1 MIDGTFYE
9 FDEMRKMYL
18 YDPNAKDWIYEDE
31 TGKIYTIE
39 DFIEYFS
46 AEIERKSA
54 ENRIK
59 SAPQK
64 ALQRGHRKKMFNNKD
79 IEEIRKLKEENT
91 SNRQIAK
98 ILKCDEKTIRNYLRE
113 ITKI

>member
-1 MIDGTFYE
+1 MIDETFYE
-9 FDEMRKMYL
+9 FDEMYKMYL
-18 YDPNAKDWIYEDE
+18 YDPNLKSWVYKDKTEE
-31 TGKIYTIE
+31 IYTIK
-39 DFIEYFS
+39 DFLEYFS

-54 ENRIK
+54 ENKIK

-79 IEEIRKLKEENT
+79 IEKIRKLKEENT

-98 ILKCDEKTIRNYLRE
+98 ILKCDEKTVRNYLRE
-113 ITKI
+113 MTKI